1 MRLLL
6 PRSRPVPVFRRG
18 HAVPFPE
25 GFGIVAGAGKAGG
38 QCDVENGGVLP
49 FEELRA
55 SAQTVIRQE
64 FEGRFVDIPAEQH
77 PAGPFG
83 NRACRGDVREGELFP
98 VPLVDAGDHGLERG
112 KLLDAPLVRLAVPLR
127 VQGDLPPQ
135 KAQLRLRGKLLGAVS
150 AVTGGKGGGRPD
162 SATSGGKD
170 PAKVPE
176 ALAAAAD
183 LLAGMMK

>member
-1 MRLLL
+1 M
-6 PRSRPVPVFRRG
+6 
-18 HAVPFPE
+18 
-25 GFGIVAGAGKAGG
+25 
-38 QCDVENGGVLP
+38 
-49 FEELRA
+49 
-55 SAQTVIRQE
+55 
-64 FEGRFVDIPAEQH
+64 
-77 PAGPFG
+77 
-83 NRACRGDVREGELFP
+83 
-98 VPLVDAGDHGLERG
+98 DAGDHRLERG

-135 KAQLRLRGKLLGAVS
+135 KELRLRGKLLGAVS